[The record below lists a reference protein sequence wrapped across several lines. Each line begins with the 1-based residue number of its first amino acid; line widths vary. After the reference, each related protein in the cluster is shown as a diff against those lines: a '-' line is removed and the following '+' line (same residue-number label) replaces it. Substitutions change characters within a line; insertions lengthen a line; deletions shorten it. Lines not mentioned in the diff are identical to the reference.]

1 MLVATVKLVADD
13 GVAEMR
19 EVDADLMFATG
30 ARNDPQQRK
39 ISFRA
44 RKFLFDPESGLRW
57 RAVGADAILDGDTA
71 VFVLAERNVNQAV
84 ILAHM
89 AVDNGQIF
97 LLDGATLQN
106 FSQFTGGFGIFCDDD
121 NAAGFA
127 VEPVDQMGLGNQ

>member
-1 MLVATVKLVADD
+1 
-13 GVAEMR
+13 
-19 EVDADLMFATG
+19 
-30 ARNDPQQRK
+30 
-39 ISFRA
+39 
-44 RKFLFDPESGLRW
+44 
-57 RAVGADAILDGDTA
+57 
-71 VFVLAERNVNQAV
+71 
-84 ILAHM
+84 M